1 VNADE
6 DEDGQQAGEQQRA
19 TLDNGKNQDR
29 QKDKR

>member
-6 DEDGQQAGEQQRA
+6 DEDGQQAGEQQRPP
-19 TLDNGKNQDR
+19 LDNGQNQDR